1 MANNRLSA
9 ALAAALLVG
18 CCSVG
23 AAAEVASSDSVAESA
38 VSAASEP
45 VQQETAAPPDLSDT
59 ALSADTRY
67 SVDEITEILKQ
78 HPNAFTTAA
87 DPAAASSAADH
98 ADQTAED
105 STQTVTDHAQT
116 VTDHAQTVADS
127 GTIWLKPF
135 NSYTP
140 AEGYLLLLT
149 VIALSGAAIKLIKYL
164 WL

>member
-9 ALAAALLVG
+9 ALAAAVLAC

-23 AAAEVASSDSVAESA
+23 AFAEAASSDSASELVSVDSA
-38 VSAASEP
+38 VTEP
-45 VQQETAAPPDLSDT
+45 VQPETAAPPDLSDT

-67 SVDEITEILKQ
+67 SADEIAEILKQ

-87 DPAAASSAADH
+87 DPASSSTAEESSSADTS
-98 ADQTAED
+98 DQQQQ
-105 STQTVTDHAQT
+105 STEP
-116 VTDHAQTVADS
+116 

-135 NSYTP
+135 VAYTP
-140 AEGYLLLLT
+140 AEGYLLLLF
-149 VIALSGAAIKLIKYL
+149 VMAVSVLAFKLVRFV

>member
-9 ALAAALLVG
+9 VLAFAVLAC

-23 AAAEVASSDSVAESA
+23 AFAEAASSDSASEPVSA
-38 VSAASEP
+38 DSAASEP
-45 VQQETAAPPDLSDT
+45 APTPAPTAAPDLSDS
-59 ALSADTRY
+59 ALDNATTY
-67 SVDEITEILKQ
+67 TPAEITEILKE

-87 DPAAASSAADH
+87 DPAAASSAVSSSAAEETGSADP
-98 ADQTAED
+98 DQQQ
-105 STQTVTDHAQT
+105 STEP
-116 VTDHAQTVADS
+116 

-149 VIALSGAAIKLIKYL
+149 VIALSGAAFKLIKYL

>member
-1 MANNRLSA
+1 MANYRLSA
-9 ALAAALLVG
+9 CAALAVLACVFAL
-18 CCSVG
+18 S
-23 AAAEVASSDSVAESA
+23 ASAEAASSDSVAES
-38 VSAASEP
+38 VISSSAAEP
-45 VQQETAAPPDLSDT
+45 APTPAPTAAPDLSDS
-59 ALSADTRY
+59 ALDNATTY
-67 SVDEITEILKQ
+67 TPAEITEILKD

-87 DPAAASSAADH
+87 DPAAASSAVSSSAVEEAGSADP
-98 ADQTAED
+98 DQQQ
-105 STQTVTDHAQT
+105 STEP
-116 VTDHAQTVADS
+116 

>member
-9 ALAAALLVG
+9 ALAAAVLAC

-23 AAAEVASSDSVAESA
+23 AFAEVASSDSSSEPA
-38 VSAASEP
+38 VSVAASEP
-45 VQQETAAPPDLSDT
+45 AVSSETAAPPDLSDA

-67 SVDEITEILKQ
+67 SADEIAEILKQ

-87 DPAAASSAADH
+87 DPASSS
-98 ADQTAED
+98 TAEGSGSAD
-105 STQTVTDHAQT
+105 TPDQQQSTEP
-116 VTDHAQTVADS
+116 

-149 VIALSGAAIKLIKYL
+149 VIALFGAAFKLIKYL

>member
-9 ALAAALLVG
+9 ALALAVLAC

-23 AAAEVASSDSVAESA
+23 AFAEVASSDSASEPVVSA
-38 VSAASEP
+38 AASEP
-45 VQQETAAPPDLSDT
+45 VQQETAAPPDLSDA
-59 ALSADTRY
+59 ALSTDTRY
-67 SVDEITEILKQ
+67 SADEIAEILKQ

-87 DPAAASSAADH
+87 DPAASSS
-98 ADQTAED
+98 TAEESGSAD
-105 STQTVTDHAQT
+105 IPNQQQSTEP
-116 VTDHAQTVADS
+116 

-149 VIALSGAAIKLIKYL
+149 VIALFGAAFKLIKYL

>member
-9 ALAAALLVG
+9 ALAAALLAC

-23 AAAEVASSDSVAESA
+23 AFAEVASPDSSSEPA
-38 VSAASEP
+38 VSAAASEP
-45 VQQETAAPPDLSDT
+45 AVSGETAAPSDLSDA

-67 SVDEITEILKQ
+67 SADEIAEILKQ

-87 DPAAASSAADH
+87 DPASSS
-98 ADQTAED
+98 TAEESGSAD
-105 STQTVTDHAQT
+105 IPDQQQSTEP
-116 VTDHAQTVADS
+116 

-135 NSYTP
+135 VAYTP
-140 AEGYLLLLT
+140 TEGYLLLLFIMAVSVLT
-149 VIALSGAAIKLIKYL
+149 FKLVRFV

>member
-9 ALAAALLVG
+9 ALAAAVLAC

-23 AAAEVASSDSVAESA
+23 AFAEAASSDSASELVSVDSA
-38 VSAASEP
+38 VTEP
-45 VQQETAAPPDLSDT
+45 VQPETAAPPDLSDT

-67 SVDEITEILKQ
+67 SADEIAEILKQ

-87 DPAAASSAADH
+87 DPAASSS
-98 ADQTAED
+98 TAEESGSAD
-105 STQTVTDHAQT
+105 IPDQQQSTEP
-116 VTDHAQTVADS
+116 

-135 NSYTP
+135 VAYTP
-140 AEGYLLLLT
+140 AEGYLLLLFIMAVSVLT
-149 VIALSGAAIKLIKYL
+149 FKLVRFV

>member
-1 MANNRLSA
+1 MANKNVANNRLSA

-23 AAAEVASSDSVAESA
+23 AFAEVASSDSASEPA
-38 VSAASEP
+38 VSAAASEP
-45 VQQETAAPPDLSDT
+45 AVSPETAAPPDLSDT

-67 SVDEITEILKQ
+67 SADEITEILKQ
-78 HPNAFTTAA
+78 HPNAFTAAA
-87 DPAAASSAADH
+87 DPAVSSSAAEETGS
-98 ADQTAED
+98 AAPDQQQ
-105 STQTVTDHAQT
+105 STEP
-116 VTDHAQTVADS
+116 

-149 VIALSGAAIKLIKYL
+149 VIALSCAAIKLIKYL

>member
-1 MANNRLSA
+1 MSA
-9 ALAAALLVG
+9 AT
-18 CCSVG
+18 S
-23 AAAEVASSDSVAESA
+23 EPA
-38 VSAASEP
+38 VSG
-45 VQQETAAPPDLSDT
+45 ETASPPDLSDS
-59 ALSADTRY
+59 ALHNATTY
-67 SVDEITEILKQ
+67 TPAEITEILKE

-87 DPAAASSAADH
+87 DPAAASSAVSSGAAENPVPAADP
-98 ADQTAED
+98 DQQQ
-105 STQTVTDHAQT
+105 STEP
-116 VTDHAQTVADS
+116 

>member
-23 AAAEVASSDSVAESA
+23 AFAEAASSDSASKPVSA
-38 VSAASEP
+38 DSAASEP
-45 VQQETAAPPDLSDT
+45 APTPAPTAPPDLSDS
-59 ALSADTRY
+59 ALDNATTY
-67 SVDEITEILKQ
+67 TPAEITEILKE
-78 HPNAFTTAA
+78 HPNAFTTAV
-87 DPAAASSAADH
+87 DPAASSSI
-98 ADQTAED
+98 AEETG
-105 STQTVTDHAQT
+105 S
-116 VTDHAQTVADS
+116 ADS
-127 GTIWLKPF
+127 DQQQSTEPGTIWLKPF

>member
-9 ALAAALLVG
+9 ALAAALLVC

-23 AAAEVASSDSVAESA
+23 AFAEVASSDCASEPA
-38 VSAASEP
+38 VSVAASEP
-45 VQQETAAPPDLSDT
+45 AVSSETAAPPDLSDA
-59 ALSADTRY
+59 ALDNATTY
-67 SVDEITEILKQ
+67 TPAEITEILKA

-87 DPAAASSAADH
+87 DPAAASSAVSSSAVEE
-98 ADQTAED
+98 AG
-105 STQTVTDHAQT
+105 S
-116 VTDHAQTVADS
+116 ADS
-127 GTIWLKPF
+127 DQQQSTEPGTIWLKPF

-149 VIALSGAAIKLIKYL
+149 VIALSGAAFKLIKYL

>member
-9 ALAAALLVG
+9 ALAAAVLVG

-23 AAAEVASSDSVAESA
+23 AFAEAASSDSASEPA
-38 VSAASEP
+38 VSAAASEP

-67 SVDEITEILKQ
+67 SADEIAEILKQ

-87 DPAAASSAADH
+87 DPASSSAAEESGS
-98 ADQTAED
+98 AAPDQQQQ
-105 STQTVTDHAQT
+105 STE
-116 VTDHAQTVADS
+116 S

-135 NSYTP
+135 VAYTP
-140 AEGYLLLLT
+140 AEGYLLLLF
-149 VIALSGAAIKLIKYL
+149 VMAVSVLAFKLVRFV

>member
-9 ALAAALLVG
+9 ALAAAVLAC

-23 AAAEVASSDSVAESA
+23 AFAEVASSDCASEPA
-38 VSAASEP
+38 VSVAASEP

-67 SVDEITEILKQ
+67 SADEIAEILKQ

-87 DPAAASSAADH
+87 DPAASSS
-98 ADQTAED
+98 TAEESGSAD
-105 STQTVTDHAQT
+105 IPNQQQSTEP
-116 VTDHAQTVADS
+116 

-135 NSYTP
+135 VAYTP
-140 AEGYLLLLT
+140 AEGYLLLLFIMA
-149 VIALSGAAIKLIKYL
+149 VSALAFKICRFV

>member
-9 ALAAALLVG
+9 ALAAAVLAC

-23 AAAEVASSDSVAESA
+23 AFAEVASSDSASEFVAS
-38 VSAASEP
+38 SAASEP
-45 VQQETAAPPDLSDT
+45 AVSSETASPPDLSDT

-67 SVDEITEILKQ
+67 SADEITEILKQ

-87 DPAAASSAADH
+87 DPASSSAAEDTGP
-98 ADQTAED
+98 AENTPDQQQ
-105 STQTVTDHAQT
+105 STEP
-116 VTDHAQTVADS
+116 

-135 NSYTP
+135 VAYTP
-140 AEGYLLLLT
+140 AEGYLLLLFIMA
-149 VIALSGAAIKLIKYL
+149 VSALAFKICRFV

>member
-9 ALAAALLVG
+9 ALAAAVLVG

-23 AAAEVASSDSVAESA
+23 VFAESASSDSASEPA
-38 VSAASEP
+38 VSAAASEP
-45 VQQETAAPPDLSDT
+45 APTPAPTAAPDLSDS
-59 ALSADTRY
+59 ALDNATTY
-67 SVDEITEILKQ
+67 TPAEITEILKE

-87 DPAAASSAADH
+87 DPAAASSAVSSS
-98 ADQTAED
+98 TAEETGSAD
-105 STQTVTDHAQT
+105 TSDQQQQSTEP
-116 VTDHAQTVADS
+116 

-149 VIALSGAAIKLIKYL
+149 VIALSGAAFKLIKYL

>member
-9 ALAAALLVG
+9 ALAAAVLAC

-23 AAAEVASSDSVAESA
+23 AFAEAASSDSASEPVTS
-38 VSAASEP
+38 SAASEP
-45 VQQETAAPPDLSDT
+45 VQQETAASPDLFDT

-87 DPAAASSAADH
+87 DPAAASSAAPDTVPA
-98 ADQTAED
+98 ADPDQQQSAEP
-105 STQTVTDHAQT
+105 
-116 VTDHAQTVADS
+116 

-149 VIALSGAAIKLIKYL
+149 VIALSGAAFKLIKYL

>member
-1 MANNRLSA
+1 MANNRLSV
-9 ALAAALLVG
+9 ALAAAVLVG

-23 AAAEVASSDSVAESA
+23 AFAEAASSDS
-38 VSAASEP
+38 ASEP
-45 VQQETAAPPDLSDT
+45 VSADSAVSEPAPTPAPTAAPDLSDT
-59 ALSADTRY
+59 ALDNATTY
-67 SVDEITEILKQ
+67 TPAEITEILKD

-87 DPAAASSAADH
+87 DPASSSAAEESGS
-98 ADQTAED
+98 ADTPDQQQQ
-105 STQTVTDHAQT
+105 STEP
-116 VTDHAQTVADS
+116 

-149 VIALSGAAIKLIKYL
+149 VIALSGAAFKLIKYL

>member
-9 ALAAALLVG
+9 ALAAAVLVG

-23 AAAEVASSDSVAESA
+23 AFAEAASSDSASEPA
-38 VSAASEP
+38 VSAAASEP
-45 VQQETAAPPDLSDT
+45 VQQETAAPSDLSDS
-59 ALSADTRY
+59 ALDNATTY
-67 SVDEITEILKQ
+67 TPAEITEILKN

-87 DPAAASSAADH
+87 DPAAASSAVSSS
-98 ADQTAED
+98 TAEET
-105 STQTVTDHAQT
+105 SS
-116 VTDHAQTVADS
+116 ADS
-127 GTIWLKPF
+127 DQQQSTEPGTIWLKPF

>member
-9 ALAAALLVG
+9 ALAVAVLVG

-23 AAAEVASSDSVAESA
+23 AFAEVASSDSTSES
-38 VSAASEP
+38 VISSSASEP
-45 VQQETAAPPDLSDT
+45 AVSGETAAPPDLSDS
-59 ALSADTRY
+59 ALDNATTY
-67 SVDEITEILKQ
+67 TPAEITEILKN

-87 DPAAASSAADH
+87 DPAAASSAVSSS
-98 ADQTAED
+98 TAEESGSAD
-105 STQTVTDHAQT
+105 TPDQQQSTEP
-116 VTDHAQTVADS
+116 

-149 VIALSGAAIKLIKYL
+149 VIALSGAAFKLIKYL

>member
-9 ALAAALLVG
+9 ALAAAALVG

-23 AAAEVASSDSVAESA
+23 AFAEAASSDIASEPVSSDSVA
-38 VSAASEP
+38 SEP
-45 VQQETAAPPDLSDT
+45 APTPAPTAAPDLSDS
-59 ALSADTRY
+59 ALDNATTY
-67 SVDEITEILKQ
+67 TPAEITEILKE

-87 DPAAASSAADH
+87 DPAAASSAVSSG
-98 ADQTAED
+98 TAED
-105 STQTVTDHAQT
+105 TGPAENTPDQQQSTEP
-116 VTDHAQTVADS
+116 

-149 VIALSGAAIKLIKYL
+149 VIALSGAAFKLIKYL

>member
-9 ALAAALLVG
+9 ALAAAVLVG

-23 AAAEVASSDSVAESA
+23 AFAEAASPDSASEPA
-38 VSAASEP
+38 VSAAASEP
-45 VQQETAAPPDLSDT
+45 AVSGETASPPDLSDS
-59 ALSADTRY
+59 ALDNATTY
-67 SVDEITEILKQ
+67 TPAEITEILKD

-87 DPAAASSAADH
+87 DPASSSA
-98 ADQTAED
+98 TEETG
-105 STQTVTDHAQT
+105 S
-116 VTDHAQTVADS
+116 ADS
-127 GTIWLKPF
+127 DQQQSTEPGTIWLKPF

-149 VIALSGAAIKLIKYL
+149 VIALSGAAFKLIKYL

>member
-9 ALAAALLVG
+9 VLAAAVLAC

-23 AAAEVASSDSVAESA
+23 AFAEAASSDSASEPA
-38 VSAASEP
+38 VSAAASEP
-45 VQQETAAPPDLSDT
+45 VQQETAAPSDLSDS
-59 ALSADTRY
+59 ALDNATTY
-67 SVDEITEILKQ
+67 TPAEITEILKA

-87 DPAAASSAADH
+87 DPASSSAAENPVPA
-98 ADQTAED
+98 ADPDQQQ
-105 STQTVTDHAQT
+105 STEP
-116 VTDHAQTVADS
+116 

>member
-1 MANNRLSA
+1 MANNRLSI
-9 ALAAALLVG
+9 ALAAAVLAC

-23 AAAEVASSDSVAESA
+23 AFAEAASSDSASEPA
-38 VSAASEP
+38 VFAASEP
-45 VQQETAAPPDLSDT
+45 AVSGETASPPELSDS
-59 ALSADTRY
+59 ALGKDTTY
-67 SVDEITEILKQ
+67 TPAEITEILKD

-87 DPAAASSAADH
+87 DPAAASSAAPDTVP
-98 ADQTAED
+98 AANPDQQQ
-105 STQTVTDHAQT
+105 STEP
-116 VTDHAQTVADS
+116 

-149 VIALSGAAIKLIKYL
+149 VIALSGAAFKLIKYL

>member
-9 ALAAALLVG
+9 ALAAAVLVG

-23 AAAEVASSDSVAESA
+23 AFAEAASSDSASDPA
-38 VSAASEP
+38 VSAAASEP
-45 VQQETAAPPDLSDT
+45 AVSGETASPPDLSDS
-59 ALSADTRY
+59 ALDNATTY
-67 SVDEITEILKQ
+67 TPAEITEILKD

-87 DPAAASSAADH
+87 DPASSSAAEE
-98 ADQTAED
+98 TG
-105 STQTVTDHAQT
+105 S
-116 VTDHAQTVADS
+116 ADS
-127 GTIWLKPF
+127 DQQQSTEPGTIWLKPF

-149 VIALSGAAIKLIKYL
+149 VIALSGAAFKLIKYL

>member
-9 ALAAALLVG
+9 ALAAAVLAC

-23 AAAEVASSDSVAESA
+23 AFAEAASSDSASELVSVDSA
-38 VSAASEP
+38 VTEP
-45 VQQETAAPPDLSDT
+45 VQPETAAPPDLSDT

-67 SVDEITEILKQ
+67 SADEIAEILKQ

-87 DPAAASSAADH
+87 DPAESSSTTEESGSADIP
-98 ADQTAED
+98 DQQQ
-105 STQTVTDHAQT
+105 STEP
-116 VTDHAQTVADS
+116 

-135 NSYTP
+135 VAYTP
-140 AEGYLLLLT
+140 AEGYLLLLFIMAVSVLT
-149 VIALSGAAIKLIKYL
+149 FKLVRFV

>member
-9 ALAAALLVG
+9 ALAAAVLAC

-23 AAAEVASSDSVAESA
+23 AFAEVASSDSASESA
-38 VSAASEP
+38 VSAAASEP
-45 VQQETAAPPDLSDT
+45 VQQETAASPDLSDT

-67 SVDEITEILKQ
+67 SADEIAEILKQ
-78 HPNAFTTAA
+78 HPNAFTAAA
-87 DPAAASSAADH
+87 DPASSAADH

-105 STQTVTDHAQT
+105 STQT

-149 VIALSGAAIKLIKYL
+149 VIALSGAAFKLIKYL

>member
-9 ALAAALLVG
+9 ALAAAVLVG

-23 AAAEVASSDSVAESA
+23 AFAEAASSDSVAEPA
-38 VSAASEP
+38 VSAAASEP
-45 VQQETAAPPDLSDT
+45 AVSEETAAPPDLSDA

-87 DPAAASSAADH
+87 DPAAASSAAPDTVLA
-98 ADQTAED
+98 ADPDQQQ
-105 STQTVTDHAQT
+105 STEP
-116 VTDHAQTVADS
+116 

-149 VIALSGAAIKLIKYL
+149 VIALSGAAFKLIKYL

>member
-9 ALAAALLVG
+9 ALALAVLAC

-23 AAAEVASSDSVAESA
+23 AFAEVASSDSASEPA
-38 VSAASEP
+38 VSAAASEP
-45 VQQETAAPPDLSDT
+45 AVSGETAAPPDLSDT

-67 SVDEITEILKQ
+67 SADEITEILKQ

-87 DPAAASSAADH
+87 DPAASSSTAEESSSADTP
-98 ADQTAED
+98 DQQQQQSAG
-105 STQTVTDHAQT
+105 
-116 VTDHAQTVADS
+116 S

-135 NSYTP
+135 VAYTP
-140 AEGYLLLLT
+140 AEGYLLLLFIMA
-149 VIALSGAAIKLIKYL
+149 VSALAFKLVRFV